1 MAQYDTELGWSAED
15 NYLVQTAGATI
26 ASLSSA
32 PHWNISGYETQIIP
46 VTPETAADVVAGG
59 LLAFEYVQNR
69 APYKW
74 YYAANKEGALVAY
87 FFDGTPNNIK
97 ILVIVPDDSYRV
109 YFQRTEGGYLQGS
122 ITVYNTFSTTTV
134 GSDTVHYFY
143 TTWTGL
149 RPDAGYQLHIPTFP
163 NQSNAQACVE
173 TAWANIVPGGES
185 QFTKDNSGYSVACL
199 VKWKTTNGTELI
211 SPILISSDT
220 EFVDMTS
227 TGSFNLAKFN
237 KLLSGVRFYMAF
249 WDIPGTNSLSSLFPE
264 IDLTSR
270 GNIDLEQLFMT
281 IISTS
286 YAHVIIINSPD
297 PYEEEGGDSGE
308 EGGDGEE
315 LEDDEMGISHHAI
328 PAAINTGFCRIYCP
342 SAQQLRDL
350 SNFLWSAQYDLTAV
364 KKLFANP
371 MDSVLGLSAVPLNL
385 SGANSAV
392 YLGGVDTEMSFP
404 MVSYQSYQVPMGAI
418 TVDKRWGSY
427 LDYDPYTKF
436 SIYLPFIGFK
446 DLSADDIMGRQI
458 ILDYDVDILSG
469 ACTARLQAGANVLY
483 QWSGQCSIQLPVT
496 ASNWNQVFQS
506 ATSAALS
513 AGLAVATGTAGPV
526 LAGALAAEGA
536 QAIMG
541 KPRIERG
548 GSSSGAA
555 GWMGGLTPYLVR
567 VTPEAIIP
575 NDQNKF
581 IGYPAFSSISLGAL
595 TGYNEISSIHLEGIP
610 ATGAELDELEAI
622 LKGGVIF

>member
-1 MAQYDTELGWSAED
+1 MAQQDTGLGWSAESD
-15 NYLVQTAGATI
+15 WLVTAE
-26 ASLSSA
+26 SSELGSSREINA
-32 PHWNISGYETQIIP
+32 P
-46 VTPETAADVVAGG
+46 D
-59 LLAFEYVQNR
+59 
-69 APYKW
+69 
-74 YYAANKEGALVAY
+74 
-87 FFDGTPNNIK
+87 
-97 ILVIVPDDSYRV
+97 
-109 YFQRTEGGYLQGS
+109 
-122 ITVYNTFSTTTV
+122 
-134 GSDTVHYFY
+134 
-143 TTWTGL
+143 
-149 RPDAGYQLHIPTFP
+149 FP
-163 NQSNAQACVE
+163 NQPPPYMPNITTWAEKAAVGFVAIDSFAYSGSTYQLRITRRPDVPTFLCILDTTPYKTYAIISTEWGSYIDHLYYNPFNGTYTRTGTFDPTNTQDATTGLYYSYGGNLGWAEDGVYKIPVFSSLADALSAISVTVNTFYKQNDGYAVVCV
-173 TAWANIVPGGES
+173 AR
-185 QFTKDNSGYSVACL
+185 
-199 VKWKTTNGTELI
+199 WKTSNGTELI
-211 SPILISSDT
+211 SPILISSNT

-227 TGSFNLAKFN
+227 TGTGHNIAKFN
-237 KLLSGVRFYMAF
+237 GLLNGVRFFMAF
-249 WDIPGTNSLSSLFPE
+249 WDIPGTATFTTVFQQ
-264 IDLTSR
+264 IDLTDR
-270 GNIDLEQLFMT
+270 GNMDLEQLFMT

-297 PYEEEGGDSGE
+297 PYEEEGADSGE

-342 SAQQLRDL
+342 SEQQLRDL

-371 MDSVLGLSAVPLNL
+371 MDSVLGLSAVPLTL
-385 SGANSAV
+385 SGANADV

-436 SIYLPFIGFK
+436 SIFLPFIGFK
-446 DLSADDIMGRQI
+446 DLSADDIMGKQI

-469 ACTARLQAGANVLY
+469 ACTARLQAGGNVLY

-548 GSSSGAA
+548 GTASGAA

-567 VTPEAIIP
+567 VTPEAVIP
-575 NDQNKF
+575 SDQNKF
-581 IGYPAFSSISLGAL
+581 IGYPAFSSISLGSL

>member
-1 MAQYDTELGWSAED
+1 MNHLYYNPATGSYSRTGSF
-15 NYLVQTAGATI
+15 GAT
-26 ASLSSA
+26 
-32 PHWNISGYETQIIP
+32 YTQ
-46 VTPETAADVVAGG
+46 D
-59 LLAFEYVQNR
+59 
-69 APYKW
+69 
-74 YYAANKEGALVAY
+74 
-87 FFDGTPNNIK
+87 
-97 ILVIVPDDSYRV
+97 
-109 YFQRTEGGYLQGS
+109 
-122 ITVYNTFSTTTV
+122 STTGLYYSGG
-134 GSDTVHYFY
+134 GSPSSVELSGTEY
-143 TTWTGL
+143 
-149 RPDAGYQLHIPTFP
+149 IPTFSSESAALAAI
-163 NQSNAQACVE
+163 NVAVNTFYKENA
-173 TAWANIVPGGES
+173 
-185 QFTKDNSGYSVACL
+185 GYAVVCGA
-199 VKWKTTNGTELI
+199 KWKTSNGTELI
-211 SPILISSDT
+211 SPILISSNT
-220 EFVDMTS
+220 EFVDMTA
-227 TGSFNLAKFN
+227 TGSGNYMAKFN
-237 KLLSGVRFYMAF
+237 GLLSGVRFYMAF
-249 WDIPGTNSLSSLFPE
+249 WDIPGNTTFTTSFRQ
-264 IDLTSR
+264 IDLTDR
-270 GNIDLEQLFMT
+270 GNMDLEQLFMT

-297 PYEEEGGDSGE
+297 PYEEEGADSGE

-342 SAQQLRDL
+342 SEQQLRDL

-371 MDSVLGLSAVPLNL
+371 MDSVLGLSAVPLTL
-385 SGANSAV
+385 SGANHAV

-418 TVDKRWGSY
+418 TVEKRWGSY

-446 DLSADDIMGRQI
+446 DLSADDIMGKQI

-469 ACTARLQAGANVLY
+469 ACTARLQAGGNVLY

-513 AGLAVATGTAGPV
+513 AGLSVATGTAGPV
-526 LAGALAAEGA
+526 LAGALAAEGV

-548 GSSSGAA
+548 GTASGAA

-575 NDQNKF
+575 SDQNKF

>member
-1 MAQYDTELGWSAED
+1 MAQQDTGLGWSAEED
-15 NYLVQTAGATI
+15 WLVYTDTETL
-26 ASLSSA
+26 ASYTKV
-32 PHWNISGYETQIIP
+32 ISDVFPDQPIP
-46 VTPETAADVVAGG
+46 VVSPNASNQEIVSAGYYIAEYVSGNDTMRMYVATTSDAPGYVFVPTEADWEARFIGTFNGQGFLWVAKSVTRDYYQSRGNANATRSEAGYPGLWYVAGPRYFG
-59 LLAFEYVQNR
+59 SNITIPKVTTQEALASFTISSVVFSKPNLG
-69 APYKW
+69 
-74 YYAANKEGALVAY
+74 YAV
-87 FFDGTPNNIK
+87 
-97 ILVIVPDDSYRV
+97 
-109 YFQRTEGGYLQGS
+109 
-122 ITVYNTFSTTTV
+122 
-134 GSDTVHYFY
+134 
-143 TTWTGL
+143 
-149 RPDAGYQLHIPTFP
+149 
-163 NQSNAQACVE
+163 ACV
-173 TAWANIVPGGES
+173 
-185 QFTKDNSGYSVACL
+185 
-199 VKWKTTNGTELI
+199 VKWKTSNGTELI
-211 SPILISSDT
+211 SPILISSNT
-220 EFVDMTS
+220 EFVDMTT
-227 TGSFNLAKFN
+227 TGTGNYMAKFN
-237 KLLSGVRFYMAF
+237 GLLSGVRFYMAF
-249 WDIPGTNSLSSLFPE
+249 WDLSGGTHLTSLFQQ
-264 IDLTSR
+264 IDLTGR
-270 GNIDLEQLFMT
+270 GNMDLEQLFMT

-297 PYEEEGGDSGE
+297 PYETGGAGSGE
-308 EGGDGEE
+308 EGGDGED

-342 SAQQLRDL
+342 SEQQLRDL

-371 MDSVLGLSAVPLNL
+371 MDSVLGLSAVPLTL
-385 SGANSAV
+385 SGANHAV
-392 YLGGVDTEMSFP
+392 YLGGVDTKMSFP
-404 MVSYQSYQVPMGAI
+404 MVNYQSYQVPMGAI
-418 TVDKRWGSY
+418 TVEKRWGSY

-446 DLSADDIMGRQI
+446 DLSADDIMGKQI

-469 ACTARLQAGANVLY
+469 ACTARLQAGGNVLY

-513 AGLAVATGTAGPV
+513 AGLSVATGTAGPV
-526 LAGALAAEGA
+526 LAGALAAEGV

-575 NDQNKF
+575 SDQNKF

>member
-1 MAQYDTELGWSAED
+1 MAQQDTGLGWSALSEWMVSVSGQIATLNVGGPSSGTVVPYYPDDPRSNPTLANSTALKGSD
-15 NYLVQTAGATI
+15 NYPCNMFA
-26 ASLSSA
+26 
-32 PHWNISGYETQIIP
+32 
-46 VTPETAADVVAGG
+46 VTTPNADVCIFKTSDTGYT
-59 LLAFEYVQNR
+59 YVCANR
-69 APYKW
+69 SGVTYNRWWAER
-74 YYAANKEGALVAY
+74 ADRASDIY
-87 FFDGTPNNIK
+87 FNIW
-97 ILVIVPDDSYRV
+97 ISSYD
-109 YFQRTEGGYLQGS
+109 
-122 ITVYNTFSTTTV
+122 STT
-134 GSDTVHYFY
+134 GLYYNMS
-143 TTWTGL
+143 TGG
-149 RPDAGYQLHIPTFP
+149 AWFTGIPTFP
-163 NQSNAQACVE
+163 NLA
-173 TAWANIVPGGES
+173 TALATYKSTQLAV
-185 QFTKDNSGYSVACL
+185 TKDNAGYTVACDAR
-199 VKWKTTNGTELI
+199 WKTSNGTEMR

-220 EFVDMTS
+220 DFVKMS
-227 TGSFNLAKFN
+227 GATGYNFAKYER
-237 KLLSGVRFYMAF
+237 LLSGIRFYMGF
-249 WDIPGTNSLSSLFPE
+249 WDTLGNTAISSNLQQVNLV
-264 IDLTSR
+264 DR
-270 GNIDLEQLFMT
+270 GNIDLDQLFMT
-281 IISTS
+281 IASTS
-286 YAHVIIINSPD
+286 FSHIIIINSPD
-297 PYEEEGGDSGE
+297 PYEEQTTPSGE
-308 EGGDGEE
+308 EGGDGED

-342 SAQQLRDL
+342 SEQQLRDL
-350 SNFLWSAQYDLTAV
+350 SNFLWSAQFDITAV

-385 SGANSAV
+385 SGANSRV
-392 YLGGVDTEMSFP
+392 YLGGVDTEMSLP
-404 MVSYQSYQVPMGAI
+404 MVSDQSYQVPMGAI

-436 SIYLPFIGFK
+436 SIFLPFIGFK
-446 DLSADDIMGRQI
+446 DLSADDIMGKQI

-469 ACTARLQAGANVLY
+469 ACTARLQAGGNVLY

-513 AGLAVATGTAGPV
+513 AGLAVATGSAGPV

-548 GSSSGAA
+548 GTASGAA

-610 ATGAELDELEAI
+610 ATGAELDELETI

>member
-1 MAQYDTELGWSAED
+1 MAQQDTGLGWSAED
-15 NYLVQTAGATI
+15 AWLMQT
-26 ASLSSA
+26 SA
-32 PHWNISGYETQIIP
+32 QVAEIQSISGGYTLNTIP
-46 VTPETAADVVAGG
+46 NATYVDIMSESDWIMYRPAQGYRDGVKAVSTNGLVFAFIHQDSYGIWTPYFISRIQSAKVRWAWNTSSTYSEISTFSQWSQRSG
-59 LLAFEYVQNR
+59 
-69 APYKW
+69 W
-74 YYAANKEGALVAY
+74 YYA
-87 FFDGTPNNIK
+87 DT
-97 ILVIVPDDSYRV
+97 
-109 YFQRTEGGYLQGS
+109 GS
-122 ITVYNTFSTTTV
+122 GITSATA
-134 GSDTVHYFY
+134 
-143 TTWTGL
+143 
-149 RPDAGYQLHIPTFP
+149 R
-163 NQSNAQACVE
+163 E
-173 TAWANIVPGGES
+173 TALPIYTGNMSDAINAAIDAITISSDAITKTNPGY
-185 QFTKDNSGYSVACL
+185 TVACL
-199 VKWKTTNGTELI
+199 AKWKTANGTELI
-211 SPILISSDT
+211 SPILISSDSSFT
-220 EFVDMTS
+220 EMSGASGYNF
-227 TGSFNLAKFN
+227 AQFN
-237 KLLSGVRFYMAF
+237 KLLSGVRFYMGF
-249 WDIPGTNSLSSLFPE
+249 WDIPATATVTSLTYNV
-264 IDLTSR
+264 DLTSL
-270 GNIDLEQLFMT
+270 GNIDLERLFMT
-281 IISTS
+281 LVSTS
-286 YAHVIIINSPD
+286 YSHIIIINSPD
-297 PYEEEGGDSGE
+297 PYEEEGGESGE
-308 EGGDGEE
+308 EGGDGED

-342 SAQQLRDL
+342 SEQQLRDL
-350 SNFLWSAQYDLTAV
+350 SNFLWSAQFDITAV

-371 MDSVLGLSAVPLNL
+371 MDSVLGLSAVPLTL
-385 SGANSAV
+385 SGANSPV

-418 TVDKRWGSY
+418 TVEKRWGSY

-436 SIYLPFIGFK
+436 SIFLPFIGFK
-446 DLSADDIMGRQI
+446 DLSADDIMGKQI

-469 ACTARLQAGANVLY
+469 ACTARLQAGGNVLY

-513 AGLAVATGTAGPV
+513 AGLAVATGSAGPV

-548 GSSSGAA
+548 GTASGAA

-575 NDQNKF
+575 ADQNKF

-595 TGYNEISSIHLEGIP
+595 SGYNEISSIHLEGIP

>member
-1 MAQYDTELGWSAED
+1 MAQQDTDLGWSAE
-15 NYLVQTAGATI
+15 NEWLV
-26 ASLSSA
+26 
-32 PHWNISGYETQIIP
+32 Y
-46 VTPETAADVVAGG
+46 TAAQDFASYTSVV
-59 LLAFEYVQNR
+59 
-69 APYKW
+69 
-74 YYAANKEGALVAY
+74 
-87 FFDGTPNNIK
+87 
-97 ILVIVPDDSYRV
+97 
-109 YFQRTEGGYLQGS
+109 
-122 ITVYNTFSTTTV
+122 
-134 GSDTVHYFY
+134 SD
-143 TTWTGL
+143 
-149 RPDAGYQLHIPTFP
+149 TFP
-163 NQSNAQACVE
+163 NQPIPVVGENASNAAIVAGGFYIAEYVSGNDTMRLYVGSVEDSPAFVYVRSDASWQAGLIGTINGQHITWVAKAVNRDYYTGRRTAPVNNTNSQYPGLWYDEQNGPRYFGNNINVPLITTAEALASITISSTTFSKTNQGYAVVCV
-173 TAWANIVPGGES
+173 A
-185 QFTKDNSGYSVACL
+185 
-199 VKWKTTNGTELI
+199 KWKTANGTKLT
-211 SPILISSDT
+211 SPILISSNT
-220 EFVDMTS
+220 EFVDMTTS
-227 TGSFNLAKFN
+227 GTGNYMAKFN

-249 WDIPGTNSLSSLFPE
+249 WDISGDKTLLTSFPQ
-264 IDLTSR
+264 IDLTDR
-270 GNIDLEQLFMT
+270 GNMDLEQLFMT
-281 IISTS
+281 IISAS

-297 PYEEEGGDSGE
+297 PYEGEGGGSGE

-342 SAQQLRDL
+342 SEQQLRDL

-371 MDSVLGLSAVPLNL
+371 MDSVLGLSAVPLTL
-385 SGANSAV
+385 GGANRPV

-404 MVSYQSYQVPMGAI
+404 MVDYQSYQVPMGAI
-418 TVDKRWGSY
+418 TVEKRWGSY

-446 DLSADDIMGRQI
+446 DLSADDIMGKQI

-469 ACTARLQAGANVLY
+469 ACTARLQAGGNVLY

-513 AGLAVATGTAGPV
+513 AGLSVATGTAGPV
-526 LAGALAAEGA
+526 LAGALAAEGV

-548 GSSSGAA
+548 GTASGAA

-575 NDQNKF
+575 SDQNKF
-581 IGYPAFSSISLGAL
+581 IGYPAFSSISLGSL

-610 ATGAELDELEAI
+610 ATGAELEELEAI